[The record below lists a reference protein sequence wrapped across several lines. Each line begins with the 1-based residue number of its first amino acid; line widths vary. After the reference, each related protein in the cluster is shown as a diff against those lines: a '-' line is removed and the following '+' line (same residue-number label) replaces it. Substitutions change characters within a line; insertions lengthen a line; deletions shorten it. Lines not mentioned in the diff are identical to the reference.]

1 MLIAEQIRL
10 SIANQVI
17 TVEDDVTFNI
27 TTSLGL
33 YTLTHKERNCIKQ
46 TQEILAQQEAPY
58 TAIEKKKAKSRAI
71 KFTRDQVNHPASI
84 DQPPHDIC
92 QRLIRAADKALYEA
106 KGRGRNQVVSAN
118 EMCDSE
124 EGVATSL
131 YGT

>member
-1 MLIAEQIRL
+1 MQ
-10 SIANQVI
+10 
-17 TVEDDVTFNI
+17 
-27 TTSLGL
+27 
-33 YTLTHKERNCIKQ
+33 Q
-46 TQEILAQQEAPY
+46 TKRC
-58 TAIEKKKAKSRAI
+58 IEKNKAKSRAI

-118 EMCDSE
+118 KMCDSE